1 MKFLTYLFIVS
12 FGEIDI
18 PPLFFA
24 VIIFLTIFIF
34 LAVMISTTKLIQSLI
49 NDSD

>member
-1 MKFLTYLFIVS
+1 MNLSTALFIVS

-24 VIIFLTIFIF
+24 LIIVLSLFVF
-34 LAVMISTTKLIQSLI
+34 LAVLITTTKLIQSLVKE
-49 NDSD
+49 SD